1 MGLIFGQKKVLKES
15 LEGQAQSKF
24 VGYSLAYPFALAL
37 ASFSCLKG
45 PSFMQTQTESSKNTR
60 SPADT
65 IVDSIKTSATINRV
79 IVPMTFEGSKS
90 KGKVDANSP
99 NVQVIQASENSKIA
113 GSQVEFPPGSLAI
126 DTEISMQP
134 GQQVATDQS
143 LQSLAIDSQVASKST
158 PMVVTSSVA
167 LDTSSPFSLTLPIP
181 NTGSSLV
188 SEFPQFGLADPL
200 SNLVIFYNVQIA
212 AENRNVAGII
222 PRRDIEIVNGYARI
236 FTRHFGTFQTAILT
250 KPVESPVQI
259 AAVPLPPPPNPMS
272 NDSGI
277 ASRRYYVKGPATTS
291 GGQSSIIRAWVPTVS
306 PMIVGTTSTLTVGV
320 MSYPSPE

>member
-1 MGLIFGQKKVLKES
+1 MGLYIGQKRELKES
-15 LEGQAQSKF
+15 LEGQPQNKF
-24 VGYSLAYPFALAL
+24 VGYSLFYPIAVAL

-45 PSFMQTQTESSKNTR
+45 PSFMQTQAESSKNTR

-65 IVDSIKTSATINRV
+65 IVDSVKTSATINRV
-79 IVPMTFEGSKS
+79 IVPVTLEGSKS
-90 KGKVDANSP
+90 KGKVEANNP

-113 GSQVEFPPGSLAI
+113 GSQIEFPPGSLAI
-126 DTEISMQP
+126 DTEISVQP
-134 GQQVATDQS
+134 GQQIATDQS

-167 LDTSSPFSLTLPIP
+167 LDTSSPFSVTMPLP

-188 SEFPQFGLADPL
+188 GEFPQFGLADPL
-200 SNLVIFYNVQIA
+200 SNLVIFYNVHIA

-250 KPVESPVQI
+250 KPVEAPVQI
-259 AAVPLPPPPNPMS
+259 AAAPLPPPPNPMT
-272 NDSGI
+272 NDNGI

-291 GGQSSIIRAWVPTVS
+291 GGQSSMIRTWVPSVT
-306 PMIVGTTSTLTVGV
+306 PMIVGTTSTLTVGIS
-320 MSYPSPE
+320 SYPSPE